1 MARNVPMDDFEG
13 QVTRRDAGDW
23 GADVERSSI
32 SAGSD
37 WATNH
42 ARLRT
47 DTVYVPSAQEVRE
60 SKKAKRGYGANI
72 GVEMAYPCSYPP
84 PGKFVERPV
93 SVPNQVRG
101 FMGKQKY
108 RTAQK
113 PPEER

>member
-32 SAGSD
+32 AADSD

-42 ARLRT
+42 ERLRT
-47 DTVYVPSAQEVRE
+47 ETIFVPSVRQ
-60 SKKAKRGYGANI
+60 RRNNGP
-72 GVEMAYPCSYPP
+72 YPMTMQ
-84 PGKFVERPV
+84 GKFVEHPAD
-93 SVPNQVRG
+93 VRRDVKH
-101 FMGKQKY
+101 FMGRQKY

-113 PPEER
+113 PPEEE